1 MLELLALLL
10 GLASWCLPILCLL
23 RRKHIS
29 HPKISALQ
37 SGSLVLCAIALY
49 IPSLS
54 QYLEVL
60 EKDYS
65 AMIDCATAFHLASA
79 VLLAVTLAL
88 NLIVWGACR
97 KQI

>member
-29 HPKISALQ
+29 RPKISALQ
-37 SGSLVLCAIALY
+37 SGNLALCAIALY

-54 QYLEVL
+54 QYLGVL

-65 AMIDCATAFHLASA
+65 AMITAPRRSIWPPPCCWPLPS
-79 VLLAVTLAL
+79 
-88 NLIVWGACR
+88 R
-97 KQI
+97 